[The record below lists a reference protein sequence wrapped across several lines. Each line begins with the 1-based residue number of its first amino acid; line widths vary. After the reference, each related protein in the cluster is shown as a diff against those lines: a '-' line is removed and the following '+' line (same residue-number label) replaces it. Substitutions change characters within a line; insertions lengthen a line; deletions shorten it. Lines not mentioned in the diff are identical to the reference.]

1 MRQRIV
7 FALLLACCSACQ
19 AYTGK
24 ASELRHDAFRREPGW
39 IFVRHVPL
47 LRQSGDHDCGPTA
60 LAMVVTYYEPA
71 LRGSPLLAARTD
83 RRASAGDLRDRAR
96 ALGLSAFVIE
106 GSPEDLVHEL
116 ENGRP
121 VVVGMAK
128 PTLDGAV
135 SHFEVVVGIH
145 PASRRIATFDPAE
158 GWRQNSLT
166 DFMTEWQATGR
177 VLVVVMPPPPAPPD
191 ARADL

>member
-1 MRQRIV
+1 
-7 FALLLACCSACQ
+7 
-19 AYTGK
+19 
-24 ASELRHDAFRREPGW
+24 
-39 IFVRHVPL
+39 L
-47 LRQSGDHDCGPTA
+47 LRQSGDYDCGPTA

-96 ALGLSAFVIE
+96 ALGLPAFVVE

-116 ENGRP
+116 ESGRP
-121 VVVGMAK
+121 VVVGVAK
-128 PTLDGAV
+128 PTLKGAV

-145 PASRRIATFDPAE
+145 PATRRIATFDPAE

-177 VLVVVMPPPPAPPD
+177 VLVVVMPPPAAGRPAP
-191 ARADL
+191 ATRST